1 MKKIKLIRFLL
12 PVTIVVWVFIM
23 YKVFSVITDDN
34 SPLPVKNN
42 KELTPIQTE
51 LKQESFNLLL
61 NYPDPFLTNNASSKR
76 KKSQQNKSV
85 KNKLSQ
91 NKKAIK
97 WPKISYLGALQNN
110 ASGIYSANLVIDGKS
125 VILSKGNERN
135 GVKLVNVCYDSVL
148 LTFEKHTKSIK
159 LFN

>member
-1 MKKIKLIRFLL
+1 MKNIKFKRFLL
-12 PVTIVVWVFIM
+12 PVTIVIWVFIM
-23 YKVFSVITDDN
+23 YRVFSVITDEN
-34 SPLPVKNN
+34 SPLLVKNN
-42 KELTPIQTE
+42 KEITPKQTE
-51 LKQESFNLLL
+51 LQQESFNLLL
-61 NYPDPFLTNNASSKR
+61 NYPDPFLTNKSSSKR
-76 KKSQQNKSV
+76 KNGQKNKSI
-85 KNKLSQ
+85 KYKLPQ
-91 NKKAIK
+91 KKKAIK

-110 ASGIYSANLVIDGKS
+110 TSGIYSANLVIDGKS